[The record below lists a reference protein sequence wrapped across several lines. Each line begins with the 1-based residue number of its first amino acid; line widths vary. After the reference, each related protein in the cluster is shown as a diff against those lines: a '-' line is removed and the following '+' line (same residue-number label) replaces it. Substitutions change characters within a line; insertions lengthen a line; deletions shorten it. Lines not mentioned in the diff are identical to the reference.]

1 MTRCVYTDI
10 PLPFTLSTT
19 TFPTIVQVTAYINNF
34 YRLAADILAVT
45 YSATVPDTPTLF
57 ALIVAKLSVYIMRL
71 NEARR
76 HPDMNVQI
84 GADWLTF
91 NQADKDYILGYN
103 KIDSNENSQQIWI
116 D

>member
-19 TFPTIVQVTAYINNF
+19 TFPTIAQVTSYINNF
-34 YRLAADILAVT
+34 YMLAAEILGLT

-76 HPDMNVQI
+76 HPDLNVVI
-84 GADWLTF
+84 NADWLTF
-91 NQADKDYILGYN
+91 NQADADSILGN
-103 KIDSNENSQQIWI
+103 RKITTNENTQTIWM